1 MNKKIISKVV
11 ASAVLCSMVGYTAPV
26 FAYTKDETVYS
37 KLDASGNSYKT
48 IVSTHIENSDNR
60 DTITDLSDLLNIK
73 NTNGEETFTQN
84 GSTFTWNANKKDIYY
99 QGESSKDLP
108 VQCKIKYELDG
119 EEIEAKD
126 IAGKSGKVKIT
137 LEYTN
142 KEERTVR
149 VNGKNVKMYVPFVV
163 MAGTIIDN
171 ENAENVEV
179 SSGKVINDGSKTIVA
194 GIAMPGLQES
204 LGVSEKDIEIPNN
217 VEITM
222 DAKNFE
228 TSTITTYITPTVLE
242 EDDLKVFD
250 KLDEMYSKINT
261 LQDASKQLVD
271 GTAQLKDGANQL
283 NDGANQLSSALDS
296 KMTQYYGIRNK
307 ISNKEAVKKQ
317 IINVINKE
325 MEKMLPDIEAQ
336 AKIEAQ
342 NAIKNHQTELENSV
356 VDTSMKYTKMAV
368 NQKLAEIEKNGGR
381 VLTEE
386 QEKQL
391 EEALAKDIKTVYAN
405 AKQDPQISALLAE
418 LESDMKKEAK
428 NTVNTV
434 IDSKKVN
441 AATLTPAQMQAYA
454 KAYATQIAQI
464 KAINPSITDV
474 QALQIIGVVSNSTLS
489 SVENEIDTKID
500 SISSKYA
507 TQIEQKIK
515 AELNTYISKVTQDV
529 ADTFTKG
536 NTEILKQYEKQIQNN
551 IVAQLKAQL
560 SQDKVLNAYGN
571 KAKVE
576 LNKTI
581 DGVANKTAEELAGKY
596 TATIASEVANNLIE
610 KQLNGGLADT
620 EIDKELS
627 KYEQL
632 INSKLNEADKGIA
645 ELKSALKQLTDGTEQ
660 LAEGSN
666 KLADGMQQFNKDGI
680 EKICNF
686 IKGDVKDVADRADKL
701 TELAND
707 YNNFTML
714 ENGNEGNVKFI
725 LLIDG
730 VKKEEE

>member
-228 TSTITTYITPTVLE
+228 TSTITTYITPKVLE

-317 IINVINKE
+317 IIN
-325 MEKMLPDIEAQ
+325 
-336 AKIEAQ
+336 
-342 NAIKNHQTELENSV
+342 
-356 VDTSMKYTKMAV
+356 
-368 NQKLAEIEKNGGR
+368 
-381 VLTEE
+381 
-386 QEKQL
+386 
-391 EEALAKDIKTVYAN
+391 
-405 AKQDPQISALLAE
+405 
-418 LESDMKKEAK
+418 
-428 NTVNTV
+428 
-434 IDSKKVN
+434 
-441 AATLTPAQMQAYA
+441 
-454 KAYATQIAQI
+454 
-464 KAINPSITDV
+464 
-474 QALQIIGVVSNSTLS
+474 
-489 SVENEIDTKID
+489 
-500 SISSKYA
+500 
-507 TQIEQKIK
+507 
-515 AELNTYISKVTQDV
+515 
-529 ADTFTKG
+529 
-536 NTEILKQYEKQIQNN
+536 
-551 IVAQLKAQL
+551 
-560 SQDKVLNAYGN
+560 
-571 KAKVE
+571 
-576 LNKTI
+576 
-581 DGVANKTAEELAGKY
+581 
-596 TATIASEVANNLIE
+596 AS
-610 KQLNGGLADT
+610 
-620 EIDKELS
+620 
-627 KYEQL
+627 
-632 INSKLNEADKGIA
+632 
-645 ELKSALKQLTDGTEQ
+645 
-660 LAEGSN
+660 
-666 KLADGMQQFNKDGI
+666 
-680 EKICNF
+680 
-686 IKGDVKDVADRADKL
+686 
-701 TELAND
+701 
-707 YNNFTML
+707 
-714 ENGNEGNVKFI
+714 
-725 LLIDG
+725 
-730 VKKEEE
+730 